1 MIYQFGQFASGEVN
15 AWSIA
20 TDHGYTLG
28 TLWGQ
33 PRLGLRVAVASGDN
47 DKNNPDLQTFNPLF
61 VRGNDFTEAG
71 LLSPINFFDVFPS
84 IRIKP
89 RPNWMA
95 ELGFDIH
102 WRENLGDG
110 IYKVGGPSGSA
121 GSRPTRAIGTS
132 PVSLAKSWFWARLG
146 KRRGILRFPL
156 PIRISSRGNSFIRTT
171 EKTRTSARSGRPSD
185 FRLLPITRRTRHM
198 ERQSAASAS

>member
-1 MIYQFGQFASGEVN
+1 MGTRFFGTLGHWDLNDEMIYQFGQFASGEVN

-47 DKNNPDLQTFNPLF
+47 DKNNTDLQTFNPLF
-61 VRGNDFTEAG
+61 VRGNYFTEAG

-95 ELGFDIH
+95 ELGVDIH

-121 GSRPTRAIGTS
+121 GSPIYPGNRHFARFVGEELVLGTAWQATRHITFSAAYSHFFAGQ
-132 PVSLAKSWFWARLG
+132 
-146 KRRGILRFPL
+146 
-156 PIRISSRGNSFIRTT
+156 FIRQNNGESGDFGALGTT
-171 EKTRTSARSGRPSD
+171 FK
-185 FRLLPITRRTRHM
+185 F
-198 ERQSAASAS
+198 